1 MAITLTAEDVR
12 DLETGHT
19 INVITEDGTEV
30 VLGPEN
36 AGDYALETA
45 TGPYTP
51 SKAKTFTT
59 EQLNTAAN
67 RAANEILE
75 AIDAPEEGVRD
86 ALNLQVNATAY
97 FLEHPDAT
105 LADAIT
111 ANYSERPETVLAWA
125 AS

>member
-1 MAITLTAEDVR
+1 
-12 DLETGHT
+12 
-19 INVITEDGTEV
+19 

-51 SKAKTFTT
+51 SKARTFTA

-111 ANYSERPETVLAWA
+111 ANYSERPEAVLAWA